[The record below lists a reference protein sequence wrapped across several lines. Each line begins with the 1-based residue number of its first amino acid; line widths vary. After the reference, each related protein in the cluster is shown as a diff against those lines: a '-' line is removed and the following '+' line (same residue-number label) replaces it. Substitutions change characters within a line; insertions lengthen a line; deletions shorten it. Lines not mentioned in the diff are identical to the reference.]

1 MTNQLN
7 QIINAVTTVFFQEG
21 FDRKKGIHGL
31 DYWKQVDDNRFVKRC
46 FIDHPV
52 DDEEITHRYML
63 NTKCIDNEWFL
74 HLFRVIYDDNGYAD
88 DSSTLLLIPIDPNML
103 CWEEVGKCVTIIE
116 FYLKTI
122 MKEES

>member
-31 DYWKQVDDNRFVKRC
+31 DYWKQSDDNRFVKRC

-52 DDEEITHRYML
+52 DCEEITHRYML
-63 NTKCIDNEWFL
+63 NTKYIDNKWFL
-74 HLFRVIYDDNGYAD
+74 HLFRVIYDDYGDAGD
-88 DSSTLLLIPIDPNML
+88 FSTLLLIPIDPNRL

-122 MKEES
+122 MKEGS